1 MKTQKGVYSIQELTE
16 IGYPV
21 NLIKQLMRS
30 EDFPELGF
38 RTGKSRNSKAYF
50 HKDKLDSYLKKMTEV
65 NR

>member
-21 NLIKQLMRS
+21 NLIKQLVRS
-30 EDFPELGF
+30 EGFPEFGF

-50 HKDKLDSYLKKMTEV
+50 HKAKLDKYLQQMTEV
-65 NR
+65 NQ